1 MSEEVRSAWDRFT
14 IDQLNHMAEE
24 WQEQL
29 LEAEAELKRAKSPSR
44 EQTLAFRKRNNAKV
58 ALEELLGYTKHSG
71 AFTEDAIAPNGK
83 PIGHWSE
90 EVFVKGVIQQ
100 RLEEPEKLL
109 EESNLGERFK
119 GRTFASFD
127 AKRDREAFDA
137 CSRYAKDEKLME
149 RKLNSLL
156 IAGGYG
162 SGKTHLAAAVTKALT
177 ERGIRVLFGTAIEHF
192 DNVRTDFEH
201 TGLNRHLAKM
211 KSANVL
217 VIDDLGKE
225 KKSDWTKQVLFDVV
239 NYRYEHKL
247 PIIIT
252 TNLISED
259 GTDFSALANHVE
271 GAVYSR
277 ICEICNIVV
286 TKSGD
291 YRQGM

>member
-1 MSEEVRSAWDRFT
+1 MASEWDKLT
-14 IDQLNHMAEE
+14 IEELNKRAEGF
-24 WQEQL
+24 QEQL
-29 LEAEAELKRAKSPSR
+29 MEAEAEYEQAESPSR
-44 EQTLAFRKRNNAKV
+44 ERTLAYRKKMNAKI

-71 AFTEDAIAPNGK
+71 EFIEDAIAPDGK

-90 EVFVKGVIQQ
+90 EVFVKGIIQK
-100 RLEEPEKLL
+100 RLEEPQRLL

-127 AKRDREAFDA
+127 AKRDMDAFKA
-137 CSRYAKDEKLME
+137 CSRYANDERFME

-162 SGKTHLAAAVTKALT
+162 SGKTHLAAAVTQALT
-177 ERGIRVLFGTAIEHF
+177 DRGISVLFGTSVEHF
-192 DNVRTDFEH
+192 DKIKEDFDN
-201 TGLNRHLAKM
+201 TGINRYVAKM
-211 KSANVL
+211 KAANVL

-239 NYRYEHKL
+239 NFRYEHKL

-252 TNLISED
+252 TNLVSED
-259 GTDFSALANHVE
+259 GKDFSALANHVE

-277 ICEICNIVV
+277 ICEMCNIVV
-286 TKSGD
+286 TKGDD
-291 YRQGM
+291 YRRGMK

>member
-1 MSEEVRSAWDRFT
+1 MASKWDEFT
-14 IDQLNHMAEE
+14 IDQLNRIAEG

-29 LEAEAELKRAKSPSR
+29 IEAEAELQKEESHSLPWRSAFKKRRDAR
-44 EQTLAFRKRNNAKV
+44 Q
-58 ALEELLGYTKHSG
+58 ALEELLGW
-71 AFTEDAIAPNGK
+71 TEHKGEFIETAIAPDGRS
-83 PIGHWSE
+83 IGHWSE
-90 EVFVKGVIQQ
+90 EIFHKGIIQK
-100 RLEEPEKLL
+100 RLEEPERLL
-109 EESNLGERFK
+109 NESNLGERFK

-137 CSRYAKDEKLME
+137 CSKYAKAENLLE
-149 RKLNSLL
+149 LQRNSLL

-162 SGKTHLAAAVTKALT
+162 SGKTHLAAAVTQALT
-177 ERGIRVLFGTAIEHF
+177 DRGISVLFGTAIEHF
-192 DNVRTDFEH
+192 DRIRDDFEH
-201 TGLNRHLAKM
+201 TGLNKHIAKM
-211 KSANVL
+211 KAANVL

-252 TNLISED
+252 TNLVSED
-259 GTDFSALANHVE
+259 GKDFSALANHVE

-277 ICEICNIVV
+277 ICEMCNIVV
-286 TKSGD
+286 TKGGD

>member
-1 MSEEVRSAWDRFT
+1 MASGWDKFT
-14 IDQLNHMAEE
+14 IEQLNKMAEE

-29 LEAEAELKRAKSPSR
+29 LEAEAEIKRAKSPSR
-44 EQTLAFRKRNNAKV
+44 ERTLAMRKRNDARV

-71 AFTEDAIAPNGK
+71 EFIEDAIAPDGR

-90 EVFVKGVIQQ
+90 ETFIKGVIQK
-100 RLEEPEKLL
+100 RLEEPERLL
-109 EESNLGERFK
+109 EESNLGDRFK

-127 AKRDREAFDA
+127 AKRDKEAFDA
-137 CSRYAKDEKLME
+137 CSRYARDEKLMD

-192 DNVRTDFEH
+192 DKIRDDFEH

-211 KSANVL
+211 KAANVL

-225 KKSDWTKQVLFDVV
+225 KKSDWTKQTLFDVV

-252 TNLISED
+252 TNLVGKD
-259 GTDFSALANHVE
+259 GEDFSALANHVE
-271 GAVYSR
+271 GAVWSR
-277 ICEICNIVV
+277 LCEMCNTVV
-286 TKSGD
+286 TKGGD
-291 YRQGM
+291 FRQGK

>member
-1 MSEEVRSAWDRFT
+1 M
-14 IDQLNHMAEE
+14 
-24 WQEQL
+24 
-29 LEAEAELKRAKSPSR
+29 
-44 EQTLAFRKRNNAKV
+44 AFRKRNNARV

-71 AFTEDAIAPNGK
+71 EFIEDAIAPDGK

-90 EVFVKGVIQQ
+90 EVFVKGIIQK

-127 AKRDREAFDA
+127 AKRDKEAFDA
-137 CSRYAKDEKLME
+137 CSKYARDEKLME

-162 SGKTHLAAAVTKALT
+162 SGKTHLAAAVTQALT
-177 ERGIRVLFGTAIEHF
+177 DRGIRVLFGTAIEHF
-192 DNVRTDFEH
+192 DKIREDFEH

-247 PIIIT
+247 PIIVT
-252 TNLISED
+252 TNLVSED
-259 GTDFSALANHVE
+259 GTDFSDLANHVE

-277 ICEICNIVV
+277 ICEMCNIVV
-286 TKSGD
+286 TKGGD
-291 YRQGM
+291 YRQREK